1 MIYIAY
7 LSTLALCI
15 IWTREVYIIIK
26 NMINKNYL
34 YDKWQHSLQ
43 HIIIIVLILITWL
56 TMIIT
61 CTAEHKIPVIAYN
74 LLMLLFVLPHFFAE
88 RSNEDI

>member
-7 LSTLALCI
+7 LSTLALSI
-15 IWTREVYIIIK
+15 IWAREVYIIIK

-43 HIIIIVLILITWL
+43 HIIIIVLILIAWL
-56 TMIIT
+56 TIMIT
-61 CTAEHKIPVIAYN
+61 CSSEHKVPVIAYN

-88 RSNEDI
+88 RNNEDI